1 MATRHHSPNRGFAR
15 RAARKAT
22 APLYRLLHPRKPT
35 FTCPICGYEGPFRD
49 KRGRLHA
56 KCPSCGALERTRLLF
71 AVLLPLLESSPPER
85 KRILHIAPEPQ
96 LDEWLQA
103 RFDHYVSADLQ
114 RTDVNTRLDVQ
125 HLPFPDATFDL
136 VVASHVLEYPKD
148 DRKAIAEI
156 RRILRPDGVAALP
169 VPLMHF
175 RTRDLA
181 TRNPATRVMHE
192 PGLDYFQRMETH
204 FAKVRLHRSDEVDPT
219 CQPFVHAP
227 TDETTP
233 LLVHEPNVRLD
244 IIPICLAAKP

>member
-1 MATRHHSPNRGFAR
+1 MATRHSPNRGLAR

-71 AVLLPLLESSPPER
+71 AVISPLLKSFSPES

-181 TRNPATRVMHE
+181 TRNPTTRVMHE

-233 LLVHEPNVRLD
+233 LLVHEPNIRLD